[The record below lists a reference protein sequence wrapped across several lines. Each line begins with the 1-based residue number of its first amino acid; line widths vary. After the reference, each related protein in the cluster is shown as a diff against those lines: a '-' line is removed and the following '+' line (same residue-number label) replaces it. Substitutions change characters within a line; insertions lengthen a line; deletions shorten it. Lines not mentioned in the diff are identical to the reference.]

1 MSTLPE
7 HRVATMHQRVGH
19 DFGLSKPVV
28 LDQARIDQFA
38 GCTGD
43 NQWIH
48 VDVARA
54 RRDSPLGGTIAHG
67 LLTLALIPAAQ
78 FELGV
83 YPSDASN
90 VLNYG
95 FERVRFLA
103 PVPEGSAIAIR
114 VELAEVEGKGS
125 GRYLVRSRNTAYKAG
140 DFDKPVMV
148 ADTLA
153 MVMA

>member
-1 MSTLPE
+1 MSTPLD
-7 HRVATMHQRVGH
+7 HRVATLHDSVGH
-19 DFGLSKPVV
+19 DFGLSTPVT
-28 LDQARIDQFA
+28 LDQTRIDRFA
-38 GCTGD
+38 HCTGD
-43 NQWIH
+43 HQWIH
-48 VDVARA
+48 VDVERA
-54 RRDSPLGGTIAHG
+54 RRESPAGGTIAHG
-67 LLTLALIPAAQ
+67 LLTLSLIPAAQ

-114 VELAEVEGKGS
+114 VELADVEGKGS
-125 GRYLVRSRNTAYKAG
+125 GRYLVRSRNTAYRAG
-140 DFDKPVMV
+140 DLERPVMV

>member
-1 MSTLPE
+1 MSTLSDY
-7 HRVATMHQRVGH
+7 RVATLQERVGH
-19 DFGLSKPVV
+19 DFGVSKPIV

-43 NQWIH
+43 HQWIH
-48 VDVARA
+48 VDVERA
-54 RRDSPLGGTIAHG
+54 QRDSPLGGTIAHG

-83 YPSDASN
+83 YPSDAVN

-103 PVPEGSAIAIR
+103 PVPSGAAIAIR
-114 VELAEVEGKGS
+114 VELAEVDTKGT
-125 GRYLVRSRNTAYKAG
+125 GRFLVRSRNTAYQV
-140 DFDKPVMV
+140 DHPDKPVMV

-153 MVMA
+153 MVVA

>member
-1 MSTLPE
+1 MSTLPD
-7 HRVATMHQRVGH
+7 HRVATMHQHIGH
-19 DFGLSKPVV
+19 DFGLSKPIV
-28 LDQARIDQFA
+28 LDQKRIDQFA

-43 NQWIH
+43 HQWIH

-54 RRDSPLGGTIAHG
+54 QRDSPLGGTIAHG

-83 YPSDASN
+83 YPSDAVN

-103 PVPEGSAIAIR
+103 PVPEGSSITIR
-114 VELAEVEGKGS
+114 VELAEVEAKGT
-125 GRYLVRSRNTAYKAG
+125 GRHLVRSRNTAYRVG
-140 DFDKPVMV
+140 DLDKPVMV